1 MCACCCGCVCV
12 SSFSQ
17 PELNSRYVNG
27 IPLGPGMCVV
37 DEGGSIVPVS
47 KCTVKE
53 LRAEAE
59 ARSIMGAQ
67 DMKKPELAAAIKV
80 GGKIF
85 RGLSWGGGR
94 GMMG

>member
-1 MCACCCGCVCV
+1 
-12 SSFSQ
+12 
-17 PELNSRYVNG
+17 
-27 IPLGPGMCVV
+27 MCVV

-67 DMKKPELAAAIKV
+67 EMKKPELAAAIKV
-80 GGKIF
+80 GG
-85 RGLSWGGGR
+85 RMYRLEL
-94 GMMG
+94 GMLWAGTG